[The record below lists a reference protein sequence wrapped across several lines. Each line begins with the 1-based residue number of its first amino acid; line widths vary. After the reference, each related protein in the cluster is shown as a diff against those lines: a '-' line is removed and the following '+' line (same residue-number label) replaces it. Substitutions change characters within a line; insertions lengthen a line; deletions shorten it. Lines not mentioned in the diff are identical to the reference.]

1 MKHSTSN
8 QERCL
13 ALVAAL
19 NDELAWGLDPT
30 QQRKY
35 VADLLP
41 HITNTV
47 LESELRKMVEVYHD
61 DHATIEAL
69 VDRNNPEHE
78 ALWRI
83 WLTQA
88 VRIIR
93 SQNKNISHNQ
103 LLDEDD
109 LVQTALEELL
119 RSLPTFHYRSRFST
133 WVYTIITRHILR
145 SHRHFG
151 ASKRKIYAKSES
163 LDAADKHAHV
173 HDSTPNPE
181 TSSQETLL
189 WELVSNILDSYG
201 DERLSK
207 IFDMWI
213 HEDMRLADIGR
224 QMHLSPASISR
235 LVNQICAL
243 LRQDPKLSAWL
254 GYHPR
259 ERAKG
264 DEQDRDDAA
273 DGDNQA
279 HSSWP

>member
-1 MKHSTSN
+1 
-8 QERCL
+8 
-13 ALVAAL
+13 
-19 NDELAWGLDPT
+19 
-30 QQRKY
+30 
-35 VADLLP
+35 
-41 HITNTV
+41 
-47 LESELRKMVEVYHD
+47 EVYHD

-201 DERLSK
+201 DERL
-207 IFDMWI
+207 
-213 HEDMRLADIGR
+213 
-224 QMHLSPASISR
+224 
-235 LVNQICAL
+235 
-243 LRQDPKLSAWL
+243 
-254 GYHPR
+254 
-259 ERAKG
+259 
-264 DEQDRDDAA
+264 
-273 DGDNQA
+273 
-279 HSSWP
+279 